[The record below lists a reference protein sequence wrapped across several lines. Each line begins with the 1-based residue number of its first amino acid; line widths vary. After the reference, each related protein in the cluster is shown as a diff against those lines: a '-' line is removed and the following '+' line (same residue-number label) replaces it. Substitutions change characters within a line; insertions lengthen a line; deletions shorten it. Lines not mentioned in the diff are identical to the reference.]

1 MNNDTDVYIA
11 RSVNQGAA
19 WTLIPV
25 VGNVGS
31 VTEFMPAV
39 DVDQSSGS
47 VNVMYYSTLGDTG
60 SGNDDVNV
68 MVASSIDAGS
78 TYAINQ
84 QLTTA
89 TSRAS
94 AITGNNDFLDY
105 NGLAVLDGTVQAM
118 WCDNRGATSD
128 AEAFTTSASFSSAT
142 NGNVLNV
149 SGTAGS
155 DTIIIRRNAANHSFI
170 EVVVNGVTQYAGLIA
185 TLDSAGVLGHA
196 GSDLLTINNA
206 NGIVNLPF
214 NYDGGTSILDNDRL
228 AITGNPGSPVA
239 RETYLVGA
247 TEDAGTWVLDP
258 DGNQGPG
265 VTLAGNGDELT
276 ITFLN
281 LEPVDSDTPAVIFDT
296 IMNTMPNDATI
307 QNGGLLN
314 GANSLQVTDNNS
326 TFETFRFAN
335 KGTVRIMGSSGAD
348 TITVDF
354 TTAAAGLTNLEIYG
368 HLAFDVPG
376 PPADDNAAD
385 NLKVF
390 RNAPGVTYILFGQGG
405 NDNFIVGNGDLS
417 LILASVAAVGG
428 DGTDGITVDDSGR
441 NIPVNYLIDPGQ
453 ITIRTSLAPPAD
465 FQITHYDGTMENVQ
479 LDGTQAPNQFDVVP
493 SIFAVYFVNGHLPT
507 SAGPGADILV
517 LHTAGTTGR
526 VLTYNPVTGNGNW
539 MFAPPTK
546 TVNFTSIEQLK
557 FAPMLVYSA
566 DAAKNGKPTVK
577 VVDADTGALITS
589 FQAYEATYK
598 EGVRVAVGDINGDG
612 IPEIITAPGHNHT
625 ALIEVWDITS
635 ADLTTPPTLLESF
648 LAYPSSYKGGSTIG
662 IGDVNG
668 DKLNDLVVAPS
679 RGQANIHTYIN
690 QGGANAVGH
699 RSPTQFPGVQK
710 SLCRRRFRG
719 RRRCRRRRQCRN
731 HRRLRRRHARY
742 RARVQRR
749 HQRPAD
755 RRRPAA
761 PYHSPVPKQRPRRSV
776 RLHGQ
781 YRRRSVSG
789 NRRRRRHRRRLAT
802 GHLRHHQ
809 PHHAGEHIHSLQW
822 QRQQRPAARCRRQPN
837 RSRSATSSASSPYP
851 KAPTASAKKSAAC
864 HLPDPRSISSWKTTS
879 NSATA
884 CSSPPAFS
892 SASWRH
898 R

>member
-1 MNNDTDVYIA
+1 M
-11 RSVNQGAA
+11 
-19 WTLIPV
+19 
-25 VGNVGS
+25 
-31 VTEFMPAV
+31 
-39 DVDQSSGS
+39 
-47 VNVMYYSTLGDTG
+47 
-60 SGNDDVNV
+60 
-68 MVASSIDAGS
+68 
-78 TYAINQ
+78 
-84 QLTTA
+84 
-89 TSRAS
+89 
-94 AITGNNDFLDY
+94 
-105 NGLAVLDGTVQAM
+105 
-118 WCDNRGATSD
+118 
-128 AEAFTTSASFSSAT
+128 
-142 NGNVLNV
+142 
-149 SGTAGS
+149 
-155 DTIIIRRNAANHSFI
+155 
-170 EVVVNGVTQYAGLIA
+170 
-185 TLDSAGVLGHA
+185 LGHA
-196 GSDLLTINNA
+196 GSDLLTIDNA

-276 ITFLN
+276 VTFLN

-296 IMNTMPNDATI
+296 IMNSVPNDATI

-348 TITVDF
+348 TITVDC

-417 LILASVAAVGG
+417 PILASVAAVGG

-441 NIPVNYLIDPGQ
+441 NVPINYLIDPGQ

-465 FQITHYDGTMENVQ
+465 FQITHFDGTMENVQ

-557 FAPMLVYSA
+557 LAPMLVYSA

-577 VVDADTGALITS
+577 VVDADTGADH
-589 FQAYEATYK
+589 
-598 EGVRVAVGDINGDG
+598 VV
-612 IPEIITAPGHNHT
+612 PG
-625 ALIEVWDITS
+625 L
-635 ADLTTPPTLLESF
+635 
-648 LAYPSSYKGGSTIG
+648 
-662 IGDVNG
+662 
-668 DKLNDLVVAPS
+668 
-679 RGQANIHTYIN
+679 
-690 QGGANAVGH
+690 
-699 RSPTQFPGVQK
+699 RSHVQ
-710 SLCRRRFRG
+710 G
-719 RRRCRRRRQCRN
+719 RRARCRRRYQ
-731 HRRLRRRHARY
+731 RRRHSRN
-742 RARVQRR
+742 
-749 HQRPAD
+749 HHRPGTQ
-755 RRRPAA
+755 
-761 PYHSPVPKQRPRRSV
+761 PYSTHRS
-776 RLHGQ
+776 LE
-781 YRRRSVSG
+781 
-789 NRRRRRHRRRLAT
+789 HR
-802 GHLRHHQ
+802 
-809 PHHAGEHIHSLQW
+809 
-822 QRQQRPAARCRRQPN
+822 
-837 RSRSATSSASSPYP
+837 
-851 KAPTASAKKSAAC
+851 
-864 HLPDPRSISSWKTTS
+864 
-879 NSATA
+879 
-884 CSSPPAFS
+884 
-892 SASWRH
+892 
-898 R
+898 